1 MTKRKWVLIAIALL
15 LAFVYIYHFSDWF
28 KPKIIQISY
37 TERSLPSRTPSRSSV
52 PTILFGFGGQLY
64 RLTEI
69 KVVPLAAWQ
78 TNQAVAPV
86 WHLVSNSRSAPME
99 FFRYG
104 ENVPDMKPAVPGA
117 RPELLETNV
126 AYRLFL
132 RAGSYQGQC
141 DFQLGG
147 RPPATSP
154 NP

>member
-15 LAFVYIYHFSDWF
+15 LAFVYIYHFSVWF
-28 KPKIIQISY
+28 KTKIIQISY
-37 TERSLPSRTPSRSSV
+37 TDRSFPARTPSRSSF
-52 PTILFGFGGQLY
+52 PTILFGFGGHLY
-64 RLTEI
+64 QISEI

-78 TNQAVAPV
+78 TNLTVSPV

-104 ENVPDMKPAVPGA
+104 EDVPGMKPAVPGA
-117 RPELLETNV
+117 RAEPLETNV
-126 AYRLFL
+126 TYRLLL

-141 DFQLGG
+141 DFQMGG
-147 RPPATSP
+147 RPPAKSP

>member
-1 MTKRKWVLIAIALL
+1 MTKRKWVLIAIVLL

-37 TERSLPSRTPSRSSV
+37 TERSLPSRNPSRAGF
-52 PTILFGFGGQLY
+52 PAILFGFGGQLY
-64 RLTEI
+64 QISEI

-78 TNQAVAPV
+78 TNQTVSPV

-104 ENVPDMKPAVPGA
+104 ENVPGMKPAVPGA
-117 RPELLETNV
+117 SPEPLETNV
-126 AYRLFL
+126 TYRLFV
-132 RAGSYQGQC
+132 RAGSYKGQC
-141 DFQLGG
+141 DFQLGR

>member
-37 TERSLPSRTPSRSSV
+37 TERSLPSRNPSRAGF
-52 PTILFGFGGQLY
+52 PAILFGFGGQLY
-64 RLTEI
+64 QISEI

-78 TNQAVAPV
+78 TNQTVSPV

-104 ENVPDMKPAVPGA
+104 ENVPGMKPAVPGA
-117 RPELLETNV
+117 RAEPLETNV

-132 RAGSYQGQC
+132 RAGSYKGQC